1 MIADTHVT
9 EITHVIQLAIA
20 PVFLLTA
27 VGTMIGVLSNRLAR
41 AVDRIRVVES
51 RLGELH
57 AEDAANADDAKIS
70 QRELDV
76 LARRMRLVYVAIS
89 LAVIC
94 ALFVSL
100 LIAIA
105 FIDAFL
111 AADLSKVVGLLFIA
125 AMVAFIGALMV
136 FLREIFLAIST
147 ARHLQPK

>member
-51 RLGELH
+51 RLRELS
-57 AEDAANADDAKIS
+57 AEDAADAEDASIA

-76 LARRMRLVYVAIS
+76 LARRMRLVYVAIG

-105 FIDAFL
+105 FVDAFL

-125 AMVAFIGALMV
+125 AMVAFIGSLVV

-147 ARHLQPK
+147 ARHLQGK

>member
-1 MIADTHVT
+1 MIPDTHVT

-51 RLGELH
+51 RLGELN
-57 AEDAANADDAKIS
+57 AEDAANAEETKIS

-76 LARRMRLVYVAIS
+76 LAQRMRLVYFAIS

-136 FLREIFLAIST
+136 FLREIFLAIGT
-147 ARHLQPK
+147 ARHLQGK